1 MTQHPTL
8 KVKTNNV
15 PELLEGLTLKLNSSG
30 GEGLENPEK
39 LEARFKKKKE
49 CMKLNDSQRTDLEW
63 WKLVCTYASQGSEK
77 EGRHR

>member
-39 LEARFKKKKE
+39 LEARFKKKKRMHE
-49 CMKLNDSQRTDLEW
+49 IK
-63 WKLVCTYASQGSEK
+63 
-77 EGRHR
+77 